1 MSFSFKV
8 WSFLFSKSSKTF
20 LAKEC
25 VTFVTAEIQPAHP
38 VRDPSV
44 ILLQNPEISKNRQS
58 LIFRISCNLSLC
70 IQ

>member
-8 WSFLFSKSSKTF
+8 WSLFSKSSKTF

-38 VRDPSV
+38 SSRPFS
-44 ILLQNPEISKNRQS
+44 NFASEPEISKNRQS